1 MVAEQGA
8 MAEITLDQLVQCVK
22 HMADN
27 IAKLTENQH
36 NNAMKNFGNWES
48 ADKFKNIKLFSGT
61 QGDWEEFAAKFQS
74 QVGAGNHKVVRI
86 MKDVEKMTEQD
97 VDDED
102 WAQVAD
108 EEISEDM
115 IKEMSPKLFSVLMN
129 LTTGEANAA
138 VRRCRGNGLLAWRR
152 LSATLNP
159 RTLASGVKMISNVLN
174 PGKIANAAK
183 ADQAIDTWEDKMA
196 RLDIEYGE
204 ELSAKMKVA
213 VLYSMLPKDL
223 QEKAL
228 DKCGVQWGNTDE
240 AAAAD
245 I

>member
-1 MVAEQGA
+1 MSS
-8 MAEITLDQLVQCVK
+8 EITFDTLIQCMR

-27 IAKLTENQH
+27 VTKLTEYHQ
-36 NNAMKNFGNWES
+36 NNAVKNFGNWDS
-48 ADKFKNIKLFSGT
+48 AEKFKNIKLFSGA

-74 QVGAGNHKVVRI
+74 QVGAGNHRVVRI

-152 LSATLNP
+152 LSA
-159 RTLASGVKMISNVLN
+159 VL
-174 PGKIANAAK
+174 G
-183 ADQAIDTWEDKMA
+183 
-196 RLDIEYGE
+196 
-204 ELSAKMKVA
+204 
-213 VLYSMLPKDL
+213 
-223 QEKAL
+223 
-228 DKCGVQWGNTDE
+228 
-240 AAAAD
+240 
-245 I
+245 